1 MSITTN
7 TFNWTTDSFLN
18 VDYNWEKDIAE
29 TCIIAIP
36 NNASSQEKAQN
47 ALDSCRYV
55 GQVNPRIYLGY
66 DGTDKSS
73 IYTPNSIQTSSLI
86 NVMSWIKVVDTA
98 LSITEVACAL
108 SHISLWVHCINI
120 NKPIV
125 IMEHDAYMLRPF
137 ERMTYTNSVEYLGRD
152 SELITLLKDAKVDS
166 YHELIQYYKETGN
179 YPQKVIRLPVTMVIN
194 YNFLFS
200 HGLHAYAIDPFMA
213 RRLFARV
220 LTEGLINPIDVVVE
234 VTDFE
239 LVQTAVYAI
248 LGPKSVE
255 STISPTYNRSER
267 KDTYSVPGV
276 SQ

>member
-1 MSITTN
+1 MSN
-7 TFNWTTDSFLN
+7 KFNFKWTGDDYYAR
-18 VDYNWEKDIAE
+18 DYNWDRRIAE
-29 TCIIAIP
+29 TCIITIP
-36 NNASSQEKAQN
+36 NHARSQGSG
-47 ALDSCRYV
+47 LVCMRSCLTV
-55 GQVNPRIYLGY
+55 GQANPSIYLGY
-66 DGTDKSS
+66 DGTNMEEIRTPEHLKS
-73 IYTPNSIQTSSLI
+73 PN
-86 NVMSWIKVVDTA
+86 NPVNWVKVVDSS